1 VVRIFGAS
9 VAVSLIAIIAAGII
23 GGPKIAL
30 IVLILAVLE
39 ISLSFDNAVVNATIL
54 RRMSPWWQGIFL
66 TVGVVIAV
74 FGMRL
79 LFPIVIVALTAH
91 IGPVEVFHLAL
102 DNPSEYAAKLTAAH
116 PSIAAFGGI
125 FLLMIFLDFIL
136 DPDREVHWLGPIE
149 RQLGRLGKLDVASVV
164 IALIALLVVAEVFS
178 EVDGRSATQQVL
190 TAGVA
195 GLTVYLAVRGLG
207 DYFESQGVG
216 EDDEDEVEHGVD
228 GVDGAGVDG
237 AGVDRP
243 AAGEAEQG
251 GLLHTRHAVGKAA
264 FFLFLYLELID
275 ASFSFDG
282 VVGAFA
288 ITQQIF
294 VIAAGLG
301 IGALYIRSLTVFL
314 VRRGT
319 LQEYIYLEHGAHWAI
334 GALAVLLAVT
344 ITQEVPEVVTGLI
357 GVGFIA
363 AALASSIVAKRRRE
377 AGNGDGSGT
386 PEEREAVHV

>member
-1 VVRIFGAS
+1 VSRLVVLWEGVPAVVRIFGMS
-9 VAVSLIAIIAAGII
+9 VAVSVIAIVAAGII
-23 GGPKIAL
+23 GGPNVAL

-66 TVGVVIAV
+66 TVGVLIAV

-79 LFPIVIVALTAH
+79 IFPIVIVALTAH
-91 IGPVEVFHLAL
+91 ISPGEVFRLAL
-102 DNPSEYAAKLTAAH
+102 DDPTQYADKLTQAH

-125 FLLMIFLDFIL
+125 FLLMIFLDFMF
-136 DPDREVHWLGPIE
+136 DPEREIHWLGPIE
-149 RQLGRLGKLDVASVV
+149 RTLGRLGKLDILSVV
-164 IALIALLVVAEVFS
+164 VALVSLLVVAEVFS
-178 EVDGRSATQQVL
+178 DDHTQQVL

-195 GLTVYLAVRGLG
+195 GLAVYLAVRGLG
-207 DYFESQGVG
+207 EYFESQGVG
-216 EDDEDEVEHGVD
+216 EDDDEDSDDAVAPA
-228 GVDGAGVDG
+228 GA
-237 AGVDRP
+237 AQP
-243 AAGEAEQG
+243 EQSG
-251 GLLHTRHAVGKAA
+251 GLLHTKHATGKAA

-288 ITQQIF
+288 ITQEIF
-294 VIAAGLG
+294 VIATGLG
-301 IGALYIRSLTVFL
+301 IGALFIRSLTVFL
-314 VRRGT
+314 VRKGT

-344 ITQEVPEVVTGLI
+344 ITHEVPEVVTGLI

-363 AALASSIVAKRRRE
+363 LALASSIVAKRKRE
-377 AGNGDGSGT
+377 AGAPESGT
-386 PEEREAVHV
+386 RETVKV